1 MRSSAWVGAS
11 SVARNA
17 VSRSIGPG
25 YVAPLHSPVVRR
37 TPGISCEAPMPVEA
51 APGFVSFI
59 PLFGVLHAPY
69 TSTISAAPAS

>member
-37 TPGISCEAPMPVEA
+37 TPVVLNRSTQQSDRTPQMVSSNSTSVE
-51 APGFVSFI
+51 GDC
-59 PLFGVLHAPY
+59 
-69 TSTISAAPAS
+69 